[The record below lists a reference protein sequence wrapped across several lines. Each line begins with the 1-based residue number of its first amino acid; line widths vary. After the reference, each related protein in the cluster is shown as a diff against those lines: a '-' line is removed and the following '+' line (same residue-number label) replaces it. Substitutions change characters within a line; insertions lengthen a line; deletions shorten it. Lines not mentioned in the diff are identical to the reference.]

1 MSVACKVKRNFGRE
15 EKNIFTMRFASS
27 VASISKGQAGINF
40 GHEKVLTTYRKQSK
54 VFNKK

>member
-1 MSVACKVKRNFGRE
+1 MSVACKVKRNFGR

-54 VFNKK
+54 VFHKK